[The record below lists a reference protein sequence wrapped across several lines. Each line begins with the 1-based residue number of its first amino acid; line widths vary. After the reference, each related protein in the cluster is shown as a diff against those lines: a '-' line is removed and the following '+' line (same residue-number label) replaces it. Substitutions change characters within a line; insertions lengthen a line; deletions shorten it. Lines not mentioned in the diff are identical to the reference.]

1 MNRRHFLKLGLAGA
15 AGASLLGGLGDSSDL
30 ITRVYGQTATRRKL
44 IILGFDGMDSQ
55 LFQGWLADGRLP
67 AFKRLISQG
76 DFRSLGTSI
85 PPQSPVA
92 WSNFITGMDPG
103 GHGIFDFMHRDPSCQ
118 VSDLSKFIVFSASKT
133 EEAKSTLKLGNL
145 VLPLSGGKV
154 KLLRR
159 GRAFWQILE
168 EHGIPSTIFKIPSNY
183 PPAETR
189 QRTFSGMGTPDI
201 LGTYG
206 ICNFYTTRSVQAGQE
221 MGGGARVHEVYL
233 IGNRVDAKLP
243 GPVNSFKQDR
253 PDTEVEFTVWVD
265 PANAVAKVTIQG
277 QEFLLREK
285 EWSDWKHV
293 RFGLIPTQ
301 SVGGICKFYLKEIR
315 PEFKLYVTPV
325 NIDPADPALPISTP
339 DSYSRELAKR
349 FGPFFTKGL
358 PADTSAL
365 ANGFLDEEEFL
376 QMDDMILAE
385 KNTLLE
391 YELERFD
398 SGVLFY
404 YLSST
409 DQRQHMFWRLHDKNS
424 PLYDPAL
431 AARYGNVI
439 RDIYIAADRVLDR
452 VMQKADK
459 DTVIMVMSDHGF
471 NPFNRCFNLNTWLKD
486 NGYHTLINPW
496 KDSNESFFLNTNWSK
511 TQAYN
516 IGLNSLY
523 LNLKGREEQGAVEPG
538 AEADRLLREIA
549 DKLEKTM
556 DPKTGEK
563 AVLKAFLAKDVYHGP
578 ARDIGPDLVVGFNRG
593 FRISWGSPTGKIAK
607 DVFED
612 NKDKWSG
619 DHMGAPEVIP
629 GILAMNR
636 KIAAEAPS
644 LYDLTPTILKL
655 FGVEPPKEM
664 RGRAIL

>member
-1 MNRRHFLKLGLAGA
+1 MSGMNRRDFLKLGLAGA
-15 AGASLLGGLGDSSDL
+15 AGASLLGGGSDP
-30 ITRVYGQTATRRKL
+30 ITKVYGQTATRRKL
-44 IILGFDGMDSQ
+44 IILGFDGMDSH
-55 LFQGWLADGRLP
+55 LFQGLLADGHRP
-67 AFKRLISQG
+67 AFQRLLSQG

-103 GHGIFDFMHRDPSCQ
+103 GHGIFDFMNRDAKTYIP
-118 VSDLSKFIVFSASKT
+118 VFSASET
-133 EEAKSTLKLGNL
+133 EESKKTLKIGNL

-154 KLLRR
+154 KLLRH
-159 GRAFWQILE
+159 GRAFWQVLE
-168 EHGIPSTIFKIPSNY
+168 DHGIPSTIFKIPSNY
-183 PPAETR
+183 PPAETK
-189 QRTFSGMGTPDI
+189 QRTLSGMGTPDI

-206 ICNFYTTRSVQAGQE
+206 ICNFYTTKSARAGQE
-221 MGGGARVHEVYL
+221 MGGGARIHEVYL

-253 PDTEVEFTVWVD
+253 PDTEVDFKVWVD
-265 PANAVAKVTIQG
+265 PQNAVAKVSIQG

-301 SVGGICKFYLKEIR
+301 SVGGICKFYMKEIR
-315 PEFKLYVTPV
+315 PDFKLYVTPV
-325 NIDPADPALPISTP
+325 NVDPADPALPISTP

-365 ANGFLDEEEFL
+365 ASGLLDEEEFL
-376 QMDDMILAE
+376 QLDDMILAE
-385 KNTLLE
+385 KDSLLDF
-391 YELERFD
+391 ELNRFE

-409 DQRQHMFWRLHDKNS
+409 DQRQHMFWRFHDQNS
-424 PLYDPAL
+424 PLYDPSL

-439 RDIYIAADRVLDR
+439 RDIYKAADRVLGE
-452 VMQKADK
+452 VMRRMDK

-471 NPFNRCFNLNTWLKD
+471 NPFNRGFNLNTWLKE

-496 KDSNESFFLNTNWSK
+496 KDSNEDFFPNTDWGR

-516 IGLNSLY
+516 IGLNSLF
-523 LNLKGREEQGAVEPG
+523 LNLRGREGQGSVEPG
-538 AEADRLLREIA
+538 PEADRLLREIA
-549 DKLEKTM
+549 DKLEKTV
-556 DPKTGEK
+556 DPKTGER
-563 AVLKAFLAKDVYHGP
+563 AIARAFIAKDVYHGP

-593 FRISWGSPTGKIAK
+593 YRISWGSPTGKIAK

-619 DHMGAPEVIP
+619 DHMGAPEIIP

-636 KIAAEAPS
+636 KIQAESPA
-644 LYDLTPTILKL
+644 LYDLTPTVLKI
-655 FGVEPPKEM
+655 FGIEPPQEM
-664 RGRAIL
+664 LGKAIL